1 MYLSL
6 PLPSTTTRIMTL
18 TVVSSI
24 TNGSTKPLPYT
35 ITVPKNGKFEDLIQA
50 LGAACA
56 LGSDETLLV
65 AEVNFHDMFM
75 DALLI
80 KVVSCMASCMYFFFQ
95 VYNSRIIR
103 FLEDPSDSLK
113 LIRDEDQLVAYRLTK
128 SCDQGPLVVFMHR
141 RPE

>member
-1 MYLSL
+1 MY
-6 PLPSTTTRIMTL
+6 
-18 TVVSSI
+18 V
-24 TNGSTKPLPYT
+24 
-35 ITVPKNGKFEDLIQA
+35 
-50 LGAACA
+50 
-56 LGSDETLLV
+56 
-65 AEVNFHDMFM
+65 
-75 DALLI
+75 
-80 KVVSCMASCMYFFFQ
+80 FFFQ